1 MENPVSDSDAGPRL
15 SGRALVGRDH
25 GRFALEEV
33 VTAPIGPT
41 DVGVRTTWSGVSIG
55 TEFAA
60 LTGKLDYGPFP
71 MTTGYMGVGIIEQ
84 VGSDVAGFSVGD
96 RLYYGQ
102 NNELRTRDGG
112 ERITCAS
119 GVHASV
125 AVVDP
130 LGAGMG
136 GALVPD
142 GVPDDVASMFV
153 IPAVGL
159 LGVDMAEVN
168 VGASVVVIGAGP
180 VGLSVVAAASARG
193 ARVVSVD
200 LRQQPLEVAKRL
212 GAAHVVDTSTADL
225 DSEVRRLVGRAG
237 ADFVFEA
244 TGHPSLIDAAI
255 DLCRPRGC
263 FVWQGNYGKGQVSF
277 EFLHAHERRIR
288 MVFPCG
294 DGGRPFE
301 EAVMTSLAHGWLDW
315 EETITHRVDST
326 DAPALYEQIR
336 AHGAGDILGATIHW
350 D

>member
-1 MENPVSDSDAGPRL
+1 M
-15 SGRALVGRDH
+15 ALVGREG
-25 GRFALEEV
+25 GRFALEDI

-60 LTGKLDYGPFP
+60 LSGKLDYGTFP

-84 VGSDVAGFSVGD
+84 VGSEVAGFSVGD
-96 RLYYGQ
+96 RVYYGQ
-102 NNELRTRDGG
+102 NNELRTRADD
-112 ERITCAS
+112 EKITCAS

-159 LGVDMAEVN
+159 LGVDMAEVT

-193 ARVVSVD
+193 ANVVSVD
-200 LRQQPLEVAKRL
+200 LRAFPLEVARRL
-212 GAAHVVDTSTADL
+212 GAGQVVNASTTHVDA
-225 DSEVRRLVGRAG
+225 EVRRLVGPAG

-244 TGHPSLIDAAI
+244 TGHPSMIDPAI
-255 DLCRPRGC
+255 ELCRPRGC

-301 EAVMTSLAHGWLDW
+301 EAVMTALARQRLRWA
-315 EETITHRVDST
+315 ETITHRVDSG
-326 DAPALYEQIR
+326 DAPALYEKTR
-336 AHGAGDILGATIHW
+336 TDGAGDILGATIHW
-350 D
+350 A

>member
-1 MENPVSDSDAGPRL
+1 MSENDARPRM
-15 SGRALVGRDH
+15 SGLALVGRDN

-41 DVGVRTTWSGVSIG
+41 DVGIRTTWSGVSIG

-60 LTGKLDYGPFP
+60 LAGKLDYGPFP
-71 MTTGYMGVGIIEQ
+71 ITTGYMGVGIVEQ
-84 VGSDVAGFSVGD
+84 IGSDVAGFSIGD

-102 NNELRTRDGG
+102 NNELRTLAGG
-112 ERITCAS
+112 EQITCAS

-142 GVPDDVASMFV
+142 GVPDDLASMFV

-159 LGVDMAEVN
+159 LGVDIAEVD
-168 VGASVVVIGAGP
+168 VGASVVVIGAGM
-180 VGLSVVAAASARG
+180 VGLSVVVAASARG
-193 ARVVSVD
+193 ANVISID
-200 LRQQPLEVAKRL
+200 LRQQPLEVARRL
-212 GAAHVVDTSTADL
+212 GAGHVVNATTTDFDA
-225 DSEVRRLVGRAG
+225 EVRRLVGEAG

-244 TGHPSLIDAAI
+244 TGHPSLIDPAI
-255 DLCRPRGC
+255 DLCRERGC
-263 FVWQGNYGKGQVSF
+263 FVWQGNYGKGQISF
-277 EFLHAHERRIR
+277 EFLHAHVRRIR

-301 EAVMTSLAHGWLDW
+301 EAVMSSLAHGWLSWD
-315 EETITHRVDST
+315 ETITHRIAAA
-326 DAPALYEQIR
+326 DAPALYEKIR
-336 AHGAGDILGATIHW
+336 ADGAGDILGATIHW
-350 D
+350 S

>member
-1 MENPVSDSDAGPRL
+1 VSENDARPRM
-15 SGRALVGRDH
+15 SGVALVGREG
-25 GRFALEEV
+25 GRFALEEI

-71 MTTGYMGVGIIEQ
+71 ITTGYMGVGIIEK
-84 VGSDVAGFSVGD
+84 VGSDVAGFGIGD
-96 RLYYGQ
+96 RLYYGC
-102 NNELRTRDGG
+102 NNDLRTREGD
-112 ERITCAS
+112 EQITCAS

-130 LGAGMG
+130 LGPGMG

-159 LGVDMAEVN
+159 LGVDMADVN
-168 VGASVVVIGAGP
+168 VGASVVVIGAGM

-193 ARVVSVD
+193 AKVISVD
-200 LRQQPLEVAKRL
+200 LRQQPLEVARRL
-212 GAAHVVDTSTADL
+212 GAGHVINASTTDVGA
-225 DSEVRRLVGRAG
+225 EVRHLVGEAG

-244 TGHPSLIDAAI
+244 TGHPSMIDPAI
-255 DLCRPRGC
+255 DLCRERGC
-263 FVWQGNYGKGQVSF
+263 FVWQGNYGKGQISF
-277 EFLHAHERRIR
+277 EFLHAHVRRIR

-301 EAVMTSLAHGWLDW
+301 EAVMISLAHGWLSW
-315 EETITHRVDST
+315 EETITHRIDAA
-326 DAPALYEQIR
+326 DAPALYRKIR
-336 AHGAGDILGATIHW
+336 ADGAGDILGATIHW
-350 D
+350 S